1 MSASDMAR
9 AAANS
14 AGRVVTG
21 GRVSGE
27 VSGGGDDVTGG
38 GGAEFTRVSG
48 FSPPDVPPV
57 VPPGIPPPRYL
68 YRLVS
73 CLFGLYLAAE
83 LLPAAAT

>member
-38 GGAEFTRVSG
+38 TVGRVVLGVGVITGGG
-48 FSPPDVPPV
+48 V
-57 VPPGIPPPRYL
+57 VW
-68 YRLVS
+68 
-73 CLFGLYLAAE
+73 
-83 LLPAAAT
+83 